1 MVNDSSARYKKK
13 QRNATKKARE
23 RYQNL
28 AEEEKEKHENMVVSD
43 IKIFPKIKQKLVE
56 YRKNF

>member
-1 MVNDSSARYKKK
+1 MVNDSSARYKKNK
-13 QRNATKKARE
+13 EMLQKKARE

-28 AEEEKEKHENMVVSD
+28 AEEEKEKHENMVVSN

-56 YRKNF
+56 YRKIF

>member
-1 MVNDSSARYKKK
+1 MIHLLDIKKK

-43 IKIFPKIKQKLVE
+43 IKIFSKIKQKLVE

>member
-1 MVNDSSARYKKK
+1 MNDSSARYKKK

>member
-1 MVNDSSARYKKK
+1 MVNDSSARYKKN

-43 IKIFPKIKQKLVE
+43 IKIFSKIKQKLVE